1 MRIEQHANWSWAD
14 FIKRFKAKRLGFKD
28 IDPLW
33 IRVDLPYLLVSW
45 TGLLLIDSES
55 DWLRSTSAMLIAIIF
70 IIFLIVLYG
79 TLSAHAKWPR
89 DSLASTVW
97 MIAWPPILG
106 VIYALLGAGYI
117 LWINALIGE
126 QNKTILT
133 GAVIEKGVGGGRYTG
148 KDYFLTIKS
157 DNRPVR
163 LAVTADDYTNYSVG
177 SLYSREMI
185 HGGLGIYYS
194 WGIGIWK

>member
-45 TGLLLIDSES
+45 AGLLLIDSES
-55 DWLRSTSAMLIAIIF
+55 DWLRSSSAMLIAIIF
-70 IIFLIVLYG
+70 LVFLIALYG

-89 DSLASTVW
+89 DNLASTVW

-117 LWINALIGE
+117 LWINAL
-126 QNKTILT
+126 
-133 GAVIEKGVGGGRYTG
+133 
-148 KDYFLTIKS
+148 F
-157 DNRPVR
+157 
-163 LAVTADDYTNYSVG
+163 
-177 SLYSREMI
+177 
-185 HGGLGIYYS
+185 
-194 WGIGIWK
+194 